1 MKTPQIGV
9 PKIANGTLSTQLDSS
24 TSSAGHTDGRART
37 LRGSSLLALVATL
50 TLLPACAA
58 FRTVSEGL
66 LLASRGQAVELRE
79 RPGSSA
85 LPTSARPA
93 LLVLAIDGVDRDL
106 LYDLLRAGEMP
117 EVAALLGLP
126 LGRGPGEVSRAHL
139 ERSLVAALPS
149 STAVAWATAMTGEA
163 PAVHGIVGNEFF
175 LREERHLVAPV
186 PASVKDPSDVLA
198 TYTDEL
204 VNDLLLAPTVYE
216 RMREREPRVSI
227 WVAMHQVFRGADVL
241 LLPDRLAILDAF
253 RVMVQEKVRAQIDD
267 EDASSVFEELDGD
280 VVSTVRQRLQ
290 EETPPDVLTVYLPGT
305 DLYAHVARTGPDAAR
320 RDYLARVVDPLVG
333 ELASDLRARGALRDR
348 WVVVM
353 SDHGHTEVVHEHHHS
368 LGVEE
373 EGDPAQVLRRAGFRV
388 RPFELGEPEDA
399 GDFDAVLAYQG
410 ALAYLYLA
418 DRSDCLERGTECDWT
433 RPPRL
438 EEDVLEAA
446 EAFYRTSTEG
456 LHASQMV
463 DSLEMVLVRTR
474 AEEGDAP
481 FQVYV
486 GGGRLEPVARHL
498 AAHPRPNWLD
508 FEERLRAL
516 ADGPAADRVGDIVL
530 IARAGDEWPLGK
542 RRYFAM
548 PYRSYHGSP
557 AKKDSQIPLVV
568 GHPTHPVAET
578 RRRVTLGLAGRTD
591 QSRVA
596 HVLLELRYGEG
607 AGGGPGGEAPTP
619 ASAPP

>member
-1 MKTPQIGV
+1 MPSSPPQR
-9 PKIANGTLSTQLDSS
+9 
-24 TSSAGHTDGRART
+24 HGRART
-37 LRGSSLLALVATL
+37 LRASVVALLATL
-50 TLLPACAA
+50 TLLPACAV

-66 LLASRGQAVELRE
+66 LFGGHGQAVELRE
-79 RPGSSA
+79 RDARSA
-85 LPTSARPA
+85 PRTGPRPT
-93 LLVLAIDGVDRDL
+93 LLLLAIDGADRDL
-106 LYDLLRAGEMP
+106 LYDLLRSGEMP
-117 EVAALLGLP
+117 ELAALVGLP
-126 LGRGPGEVSRAHL
+126 LGRRPGEVSRAHL
-139 ERSLVAALPS
+139 EPSLVAALPS

-186 PASVKDPSDVLA
+186 PASVEDPSDVLA

-204 VNDLLLAPTVYE
+204 VNELLLAPTIYE
-216 RMREREPRVSI
+216 RMREREPGLSI

-241 LLPDRLAILDAF
+241 LLPDRVAILDAF
-253 RVMVQEKVRAQIDD
+253 RVILQEKVRAQIDD
-267 EDASSVFEELDGD
+267 EDASRVSQELDGD
-280 VVSTVRQRLQ
+280 VVASVRKRLQ

-348 WVVVM
+348 WVVLT
-353 SDHGHTEVVHEHHHS
+353 SDHGHTELVHGHHYS

-373 EGDPAQVLRRAGFRV
+373 EGDPGQVLRRAGFRL
-388 RPFELGEPEDA
+388 RPFQLGASEDS

-410 ALAYLYLA
+410 ALAYVYLA

-446 EAFYRTSTEG
+446 DAFYRTSTEG

-463 DSLEMVLVRTR
+463 DSLEMVLVRKR
-474 AEEGDAP
+474 ADGGGAP
-481 FQVYV
+481 FEVYV

-498 AAHPRPNWLD
+498 AAHPRPNWPY
-508 FEERLRAL
+508 FEKRLRAL

-542 RRYFAM
+542 RRYFAP
-548 PYRSYHGSP
+548 PYRSHHGSP
-557 AKKDSQIPLVV
+557 AKKDSQIPFVV

-578 RRRVTLGLAGRTD
+578 RRRVTLGLAGSTD

-596 HVLLELRYGEG
+596 HVLLELLYGEV
-607 AGGGPGGEAPTP
+607 AGDGLRGEAPTP
-619 ASAPP
+619 AAIAPP